1 MNMSILL
8 QTYSTLLPATHGP
21 WPMLEILLVRSYLLL
36 LLLSLLEE
44 EERGSVTKQVMVRV

>member
-1 MNMSILL
+1 
-8 QTYSTLLPATHGP
+8 
-21 WPMLEILLVRSYLLL
+21 LL